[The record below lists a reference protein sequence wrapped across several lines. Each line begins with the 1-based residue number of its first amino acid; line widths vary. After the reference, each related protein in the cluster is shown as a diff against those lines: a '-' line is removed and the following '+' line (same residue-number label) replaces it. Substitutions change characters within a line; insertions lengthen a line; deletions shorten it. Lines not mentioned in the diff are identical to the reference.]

1 MPGAVPRTPRPQRA
15 PLAGSRALLPWC
27 ALIFAPHLLAL
38 VASLGSWG
46 TLGPSSERDSP
57 RECSRWTSD
66 CTEHPARESQC
77 SHPGLMWTHA
87 RRAPW
92 GHLDP
97 PQHQETPVS
106 PRRTL
111 QVPTWTDTDAIC
123 TQDFRCKLWIQEEIN
138 FIHFGGRGNAPEV
151 LHLPLTSAASDRI
164 WSHSL
169 FSNIQFW
176 TKKFVVK
183 RESIINNQP
192 RADTIRTLTSDH
204 GLTFEKCAVVN
215 TQNDPQT
222 AFVSIK
228 TTNSNTPPSA
238 SSVSDLIIRDNIDGF
253 NITGSDGSNIG
264 NGYQTFKRATLPV
277 GDSFVINYTA
287 APITT
292 AYQNGKLM
300 TLPAELSFIRSSQG
314 TQRISLVTS
323 FNITVQ
329 ENPKVSPDHGLH
341 GAGFVIAFFASL
353 FLTCITFIVIFQC
366 RVRKCCASSEISE
379 NSSTSKRKALES
391 SHLDFSDS
399 KIEDFIKSDTL
410 LDILAFE
417 ETENML
423 QALEDRETAH
433 MTQADAHLEYCRNHV
448 SRDMIAILLRNMAF
462 NNNISQHEEKR
473 LEDSIKEKCSK
484 MVASLHEEY
493 ERKMLALTAE
503 CNLETRKEM
512 EMQHHRQTVLK
523 EETDEFTRSISE
535 KSAVEYRALVDK
547 LHEKEQ
553 HQMKRLLLLKQEED
567 FANVHRQLVISQR
580 TLMHEIFFKQV
591 QDSVSKKE
599 LKVDDA
605 RSLAHLYSEVQEK
618 TEDLMD
624 FFEANMKCHM
634 NKRFACR
641 KYLIYKL
648 QLSEKQS
655 RCLLNTAASQIA
667 SLINK
672 MQSDGHMTEHHSGV
686 LLDQAQ
692 TEVHSVKQHLDS
704 ALKNEKR
711 KLHQKMNIKRKRLML
726 QKLKEQRK
734 EMASVQ
740 DTLITTGDVV
750 HCLNCWRKVL
760 TDHSL
765 EFEELVEQLDNDA
778 TEELKELKCSLTDKA
793 TDNLRSIQ
801 NVVIMQALLKVP
813 VPRLPLQQVLEEH
826 KKELVFCKQ
835 HLEKEEDEKNAE
847 AKTSLENTK
856 KKLNEEMKLNVI
868 EQKSLRNWE
877 HLVFQKVIGFP
888 LTLSE
893 EELINLRQEFCCSFS
908 QMDSSLA
915 LPVARTKLML
925 QLSQSEWRKQELE
938 KVDQYVSAHDKQQA
952 SLKMKKPPQH
962 NKVDVLKK
970 SVEDKIRIYEENITQ
985 DQIKQVHR
993 ELLLER
999 VQQLKTQETKFGE
1012 YVASLQYQKTVE
1024 NSKTLEIHNAVINLQ
1039 ALLVEELCAS
1049 QTLTISEC
1057 TQIIDECSHKSGELY
1072 RKLESEE
1079 LQNEKT
1085 DPQDYVMKK
1094 QRLATEGLEVYNE
1107 VDQDVDRQTTSLLRR
1122 ALEKCKQVVEQQSER
1137 LHEKELTCALNED
1150 QLEKLEMESLEA
1162 LHNEELRMVSYLT
1175 KRAKVPVEMIYKVL
1189 NLLLPSSS
1197 EQEILS
1203 VLNSILHKYSD
1214 GNPEPDDSGEETDGC
1229 RKRKPQQSW
1238 KTLETRLR
1246 QSLINQGLE
1255 KTHSTIKRKG
1265 SILKKKRLMPV
1276 KQVSFSHIEG
1286 LSKLPPVEPYG
1297 LPKKP
1302 VNVTEEETDF
1312 TDPGE
1317 KLFVFRLPTDFPLPS
1332 QKTQKKKKRNF
1343 LNFKKSSIGYVED

>member
-1 MPGAVPRTPRPQRA
+1 MTGAVPRTPRPQRPPPA
-15 PLAGSRALLPWC
+15 CSKALLPWC

-38 VASLGSWG
+38 LASLGYWE
-46 TLGPSSERDSP
+46 TLGPNSERDSP
-57 RECSRWTSD
+57 RECTKWT
-66 CTEHPARESQC
+66 SQC
-77 SHPGLMWTHA
+77 SHLGKMWTHA
-87 RRAPW
+87 RS
-92 GHLDP
+92 GNLDP
-97 PQHQETPVS
+97 PQHQETPAS

-111 QVPTWTDTDAIC
+111 QVATWTSTDAIC
-123 TQDFRCKLWIQEEIN
+123 SQDFRCKLWTQEEIN
-138 FIHFGGRGNAPEV
+138 CIHFGGRGNAPEV

-176 TKKFVVK
+176 TKKIVVK
-183 RESIINNQP
+183 REPIINNQP

-222 AFVSIK
+222 ASVSIK
-228 TTNSNTPPSA
+228 STNSNTSPSA
-238 SSVSDLIIRDNIDGF
+238 SSVSDLIIRDDIAGF
-253 NITGSDGSNIG
+253 SIIGSDGSNIG
-264 NGYQTFKRATLPV
+264 NGYQTFEKAILPV

-287 APITT
+287 APNTT

-314 TQRISLVTS
+314 TQRISLVTLV
-323 FNITVQ
+323 NITVQ
-329 ENPKVSPDHGLH
+329 ENLKVSPNHGLH
-341 GAGFVIAFFASL
+341 GAGFVIAFFASF
-353 FLTCITFIVIFQC
+353 FLTCIMFIVIFQC
-366 RVRKCCASSEISE
+366 RVRKCCVSSEISE
-379 NSSTSKRKALES
+379 NSSTPQRKALES

-399 KIEDFIKSDTL
+399 KIEDFNKGDTL

-423 QALEDRETAH
+423 QALEDRETAL
-433 MTQADAHLEYCRNHV
+433 MTQADAHLESCRIHI
-448 SRDMIAILLRNMAF
+448 SRDVIAILLRNMAF

-473 LEDSIKEKCSK
+473 LQDSIKEKCSK
-484 MVASLHEEY
+484 MEASLHEEY
-493 ERKMLALTAE
+493 ERKMVALTAE

-512 EMQHHRQTVLK
+512 EMQHHRQTVVK
-523 EETDEFTRSISE
+523 EETDEFTRSIGE
-535 KSAVEYRALVDK
+535 KPAAEYRALVDK
-547 LHEKEQ
+547 LREKEQ
-553 HQMKRLLLLKQEED
+553 HQMKRLLLLKQEEY
-567 FANVHRQLVISQR
+567 FAKVHRQLVISHR
-580 TLMHEIFFKQV
+580 TLLHEIFFKQI
-591 QDSVSKKE
+591 QDSVSKRE

-605 RSLAHLYSEVQEK
+605 RCLAHLYSELQEK

-624 FFEANMKCHM
+624 FLEANMKYHM

-655 RCLLNTAASQIA
+655 RSVLNTAATQIA
-667 SLINK
+667 NLINK
-672 MQSDGHMTEHHSGV
+672 MQSAGHMTERHSDV

-692 TEVHSVKQHLDS
+692 NEVHSVKQNLDS

-734 EMASVQ
+734 ELASVQ
-740 DTLITTGDVV
+740 DTLRTTRDVV
-750 HCLNCWRKVL
+750 HYLNCWRKVL

-765 EFEELVEQLDNDA
+765 EYEELVEKLDNDA
-778 TEELKELKCSLTDKA
+778 TEELKLLKCSLTDKA

-801 NVVIMQALLKVP
+801 NLVIMQALLKVP

-826 KKELVFCKQ
+826 RKELVFCKQ
-835 HLEKEEDEKNAE
+835 HLEKEENENNSD
-847 AKTSLENTK
+847 AKTSLEHTK
-856 KKLNEEMKLNVI
+856 KKLNEDLKLNVI

-877 HLVFQKVIGFP
+877 QLVFQKVIGFP

-893 EELINLRQEFCCSFS
+893 EELIKLRQKFCCSFS

-925 QLSQSEWRKQELE
+925 QLSQSEWRKRELV

-962 NKVDVLKK
+962 SKVDVIKK
-970 SVEDKIRIYEENITQ
+970 SVEDKIRVYEENITQ

-999 VQQLKTQETKFGE
+999 VQQLKAQETTFGE

-1039 ALLVEELCAS
+1039 ALLIEEFCAS
-1049 QTLTISEC
+1049 QTLTVSEC
-1057 TQIIDECSHKSGELY
+1057 TQIIEEYSHKSGELY

-1079 LQNEKT
+1079 LQKEKT
-1085 DPQDYVMKK
+1085 EPQDYVMKK

-1107 VDQDVDRQTTSLLRR
+1107 VDQDVDRQTTALLRQ
-1122 ALEKCKQVVEQQSER
+1122 ALEKCKQIVEQQRER
-1137 LHEKELTCALNED
+1137 LHEKELSSALNED

-1162 LHNEELRMVSYLT
+1162 LHNQELRMVSYFT
-1175 KRAKVPVEMIYKVL
+1175 KRANVPVEMIYKVL

-1203 VLNSILHKYSD
+1203 VLNSIFHKYSD
-1214 GNPEPDDSGEETDGC
+1214 GNPEPDDSGEETDVC
-1229 RKRKPQQSW
+1229 RKRKPQESW

-1276 KQVSFSHIEG
+1276 KRVSFSHIEG

-1297 LPKKP
+1297 LSKKTG
-1302 VNVTEEETDF
+1302 NIMEEETDF

-1317 KLFVFRLPTDFPLPS
+1317 KLFVFRLPTDFPRS
-1332 QKTQKKKKRNF
+1332 SEKTQKKKKRNF